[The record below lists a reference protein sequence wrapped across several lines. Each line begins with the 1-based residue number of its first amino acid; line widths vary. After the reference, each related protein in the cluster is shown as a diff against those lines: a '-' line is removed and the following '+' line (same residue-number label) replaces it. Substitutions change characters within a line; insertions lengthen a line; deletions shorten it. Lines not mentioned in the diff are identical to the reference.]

1 MQGLAAHEGSAGDT
15 VIINELN
22 EQLRGQV
29 QSLLQQALKART
41 SVWL

>member
-1 MQGLAAHEGSAGDT
+1 MKELDAHAESAGDT
-15 VIINELN
+15 VVINELN